1 MARRRASLDHQPRD
15 RNPEPTE
22 GDLERPRDSR
32 AAPRPVPRAPFFL
45 AATLL
50 VAAQWIGG
58 LYTEGLV
65 VAGFLALATLFVAS
79 RENPTWEPRPGAA
92 AIVLLGVGTL
102 AFTAFQLVP
111 LPAGLLRALAPDT
124 AAIYADALRPLGASN
139 GGMHPISLDPSST
152 RIALAQGAFLLVL
165 FLATVR
171 IADKREDIFLLE
183 RVLVVAAVAMGIA
196 ALIHPAFGMTKVF
209 AIYAPEMEKGAH
221 TAPLLNS
228 NHLAAYL
235 NGGAILC
242 FGIVLSANPSIP
254 RPIAGVIA
262 LLLVAASVGTGS
274 RGGVLALGIGLA
286 AVAIVAR
293 HGKRRH
299 ESFARY
305 ALPALLLA
313 GFVALLAIAAFD
325 PVSAELL
332 DRDTSK
338 LSLAK
343 QALAY
348 GWTQRW
354 VGVGRGAFE
363 PSFVG
368 FLGTRDNYVFTHPE
382 NLPAQ
387 LLTEWG
393 LPVTLLF
400 FGTLL
405 TALRPRH
412 VFERSHLPA
421 GAFGALVAA
430 GIHNLVDFNSEV
442 PGIAA
447 IFAVCAALVVG
458 GRTARPTPI
467 TRAARRVGEGFG
479 IAAVGAISAVVF
491 VVAFAGRSTER
502 AREAAE
508 LRTASDAVFQKH
520 APLAP
525 FLDVLGPALSR
536 HPADGYFA
544 LLGAS
549 AAGAAG
555 DSRALAFADRALARN
570 PHSGRVHLIL
580 ARWFFRR
587 NPSQARLEYRLAF
600 QEDRT
605 TFPYVSAESPF
616 LVGSYFH
623 AMELVPRAGSSSL
636 SGEDANENSGN
647 GTKGALAGPEVRE
660 RALLM
665 LDAISNA
672 IAYRLPATRTR
683 IDAEISLRD
692 PRRNDLVER
701 RANDLFHDVKT
712 PESWC
717 AASRGSTADPR
728 ALCIQAGLALAAT
741 LREQE
746 PRKCRGHALTAA
758 FEAAAGNTGALA
770 TFATHVDEVDDRAFC
785 LRALAD
791 RYAEVGDDAHLE
803 NANDR
808 LGRLGCNQPE
818 ECVENLMHAATLE
831 RSRKR
836 LVRAISFVKKAA
848 ERAPERD
855 DLYETWATWAEES
868 GAWGEAATLWSKLGA
883 RRPEG
888 PFLQRAAD
896 ARAHVAA
903 PIVLPMPAGSASP

>member
-1 MARRRASLDHQPRD
+1 ME
-15 RNPEPTE
+15 PEDGE
-22 GDLERPRDSR
+22 SERPREPR
-32 AAPRPVPRAPFFL
+32 AAPRAMPRAPFFL

-65 VAGFLALATLFVAS
+65 VAGVLALATLFVAW

-92 AIVLLGVGTL
+92 AIVLLGIGTI

-111 LPAGLLRALAPDT
+111 LPPGVLRMLAPDT
-124 AAIYADALRPLGASN
+124 AAIYADALRPLGATN
-139 GGMHPISLDPSST
+139 LGMHPISLDPAST
-152 RIALAQGAFLLVL
+152 RVALAQGAFLLVL

-183 RVLVVAAVAMGIA
+183 RVLVVSAVAMGIA

-209 AIYAPEMEKGAH
+209 GIYAPEMEKGAH

-254 RPIAGVIA
+254 RSIAAVIS
-262 LLLVAASVGTGS
+262 LLLVAASVATGS
-274 RGGVLALGIGLA
+274 RGGFLSLGIGLA

-305 ALPALLLA
+305 ALPALILA
-313 GFVALLAIAAFD
+313 GLVALLAIAAFD
-325 PVSAELL
+325 PVSVELL

-363 PSFVG
+363 PAFVG

-393 LPVTLLF
+393 LPVALLF
-400 FGTLL
+400 VVTLL
-405 TALRPRH
+405 TALRPRN

-421 GAFGALVAA
+421 GAYGALVAA

-458 GRTARPTPI
+458 GRTARPTTI
-467 TRAARRVGEGFG
+467 TTAARRVGDSFG
-479 IAAVGAISAVVF
+479 LGGVAAVSALIF
-491 VVAFAGRSTER
+491 IVAFAGRSKER
-502 AREAAE
+502 SREAME
-508 LRTASDAVFQKH
+508 LRVASDAVFEKH

-525 FLDVLGPALSR
+525 FLDALGPALAR

-549 AAGAAG
+549 AAGASG
-555 DSRALAFADRALARN
+555 DPRALAFADRALARN

-587 NPSQARLEYRLAF
+587 NPSQARLEYRLSF

-623 AMELVPRAGSSSL
+623 AMELVPRGGTSIT
-636 SGEDANENSGN
+636 GEETNELGN
-647 GTKGALAGPEVRE
+647 GTRGALAGPEVQE

-665 LDAISNA
+665 LDAISSA
-672 IAYRLPATRTR
+672 IANRLPATRTR
-683 IDAEISLRD
+683 IDAEISRRD

-712 PESWC
+712 PEAWC
-717 AASRGSTADPR
+717 AASATANADPR
-728 ALCIQAGLALAAT
+728 ALCIQTGLALAAT
-741 LREQE
+741 LRERE

-758 FEAAAGNTGALA
+758 FEAAAGNRGALA

-855 DLYETWATWAEES
+855 DLYETWAAWAEES

-883 RRPEG
+883 RHPEG

-896 ARAHVAA
+896 ARGHVAA
-903 PIVLPMPAGSASP
+903 PVVLPTSTRSASP

>member
-1 MARRRASLDHQPRD
+1 MARRRASLDHPQ
-15 RNPEPTE
+15 E
-22 GDLERPRDSR
+22 ERAPGAPAGSR
-32 AAPRPVPRAPFFL
+32 RVPRAPFLL

-50 VAAQWIGG
+50 VSAQWIGG

-65 VAGFLALATLFVAS
+65 VSGVLALLTLFFAW
-79 RENPTWEPRPGAA
+79 RENPQWEPRPGAA

-111 LPAGLLRALAPDT
+111 LPGGLLRLLAPDT
-124 AAIYADALRPLGASN
+124 ATIYAEALRPLGASN
-139 GGMHPISLDPSST
+139 GGFHPISLDPAST
-152 RIALAQGAFLLVL
+152 RVALAQGSFLLLL

-183 RVLVVAAVAMGIA
+183 RALVVAAIAMGVA

-209 AIYAPEMEKGAH
+209 GIYAPEMEKGAH

-228 NHLAAYL
+228 NHLASYL
-235 NGGAILC
+235 NAGAVLC
-242 FGIVLSANPSIP
+242 FGIVLSAHPSLP
-254 RPIAGVIA
+254 RAIAGVLS

-274 RGGVLALGIGLA
+274 RGGVLALGVGLA
-286 AVAIVAR
+286 VVAVVAR

-299 ESFARY
+299 ESATRY
-305 ALPALLLA
+305 ALPALLVV
-313 GFVALLAIAAFD
+313 GFVALIAVSAFD

-363 PSFVG
+363 PAFVG
-368 FLGTRDNYVFTHPE
+368 YFGTRDNYIFTHPE

-447 IFAVCAALVVG
+447 VFAVCAALVVG
-458 GRTARPTPI
+458 GRTARPTPVTI
-467 TRAARRVGEGFG
+467 AARRIGEGPG
-479 IAAVGAISAVVF
+479 LAAVASIGFVVF
-491 VVAFAGRSTER
+491 AVAFIGRPGER
-502 AREAAE
+502 AREAAA
-508 LRTASDAVFQKH
+508 LRTASDAVFEKH

-525 FLDVLGPALSR
+525 FLEDLGPALAR
-536 HPADGYFA
+536 HPADSYFA

-549 AAGAAG
+549 ATGAAG

-570 PHSGRVHLIL
+570 PHAGRVHLML

-605 TFPYVSAESPF
+605 TFPFVAAESPF

-623 AMELVPRAGSSSL
+623 AMELIPRLQSA
-636 SGEDANENSGN
+636 ENTEALDGN
-647 GTKGALAGPEVRE
+647 GTHGALAGPEVRE
-660 RALLM
+660 RALSM

-672 IAYRLPATRTR
+672 ISLRLPATRTR
-683 IDAEISLRD
+683 IDAEILQRD
-692 PRRNDLVER
+692 PSRSDVLER
-701 RANDLFHDVKT
+701 RANEILHDVKT
-712 PESWC
+712 PEAWC
-717 AASRGSTADPR
+717 APSKSTGGR
-728 ALCIQAGLALAAT
+728 AGCIQAGLALATT
-741 LREQE
+741 LRERE

-758 FEAAAGNTGALA
+758 FEAAAGNTAALA
-770 TFATHVDEVDDRAFC
+770 TFAAHVDDVDDRALC

-791 RYAEVGDDAHLE
+791 RYAEIGDDAHLE
-803 NANDR
+803 NAADR

-818 ECVENLMHAATLE
+818 ECVENLLHAAQLE

-836 LVRAISFVKKAA
+836 LVRAISFVKRAA
-848 ERAPERD
+848 DRAPERD

-883 RRPEG
+883 RHPEG
-888 PFLQRAAD
+888 PYLQRAAD

-903 PIVLPMPAGSASP
+903 PIALPVPAGSASP